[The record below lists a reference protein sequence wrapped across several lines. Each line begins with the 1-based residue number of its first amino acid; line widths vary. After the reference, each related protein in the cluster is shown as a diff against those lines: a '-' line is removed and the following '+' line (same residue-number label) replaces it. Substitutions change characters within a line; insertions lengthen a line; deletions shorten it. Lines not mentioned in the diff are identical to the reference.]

1 MLGAFLSWVL
11 MAVANPIMYHVGML
25 PSWDTADETIMTQFH
40 CYMDFYFSFGLG
52 VSFAVA
58 IVGLIQTG
66 RSLLKHRASQRAREA
81 AGEIFDRGMDV
92 PEGRGD
98 IRTRWVL
105 ITYLSTSLAY
115 ILLSGYL
122 IDWDPGVMLVLVL
135 LAYAYV
141 PLISYIT
148 ARLEGMAGQMVNIP
162 FVTEAAFILSGYQ
175 GGVKVWFLPIPVEN
189 YGQRTVFYRQAEL
202 TGTKF
207 WSIWKSEI
215 VTVPIVLIATILFA
229 QFIWSLAPIPGP
241 QYPFAEKMWELN
253 AATWSVIVSSTL
265 GRHSAFQEAFNP
277 MYIATGVGLGLVMFG
292 ALRLLMM
299 PTMIFYGIVRGMNQ
313 IVLPHV
319 VPVQFLGACIGKFYF
334 ERRMGLTW
342 RQYIPVIAAG
352 FSCGMGLVTVLSV
365 GVNFLAKSVIKIP
378 F

>member
-1 MLGAFLSWVL
+1 
-11 MAVANPIMYHVGML
+11 
-25 PSWDTADETIMTQFH
+25 
-40 CYMDFYFSFGLG
+40 
-52 VSFAVA
+52 
-58 IVGLIQTG
+58 
-66 RSLLKHRASQRAREA
+66 
-81 AGEIFDRGMDV
+81 
-92 PEGRGD
+92 
-98 IRTRWVL
+98 
-105 ITYLSTSLAY
+105 
-115 ILLSGYL
+115 
-122 IDWDPGVMLVLVL
+122 
-135 LAYAYV
+135 
-141 PLISYIT
+141 
-148 ARLEGMAGQMVNIP
+148 MVNIP

-202 TGTKF
+202 TGTRF

-253 AATWSVIVSSTL
+253 AATASVIFSSTL
-265 GRHSAFQEAFNP
+265 GRHSAFQEAFSP

-365 GVNFLAKSVIKIP
+365 GVNFLAKAVIKIP